1 MADRNLHGSY
11 AYTDTLKGVYYGP
24 GCVHTALPRLLSV
37 LGGSKAFVI
46 TGKSLREKV
55 TFMNLHFTL
64 SSALT
69 YTLSARQTWSPTL
82 NES

>member
-1 MADRNLHGSY
+1 MADSNLHGSY
-11 AYTDTLKGVYYGP
+11 TYSDTLKGIYYGP
-24 GCVHTALPRLLSV
+24 ACVHTALPRLLSV

-55 TFMNLHFTL
+55 YHDELHSSS

-69 YTLSARQTWSPTL
+69 YTLSARQM
-82 NES
+82 